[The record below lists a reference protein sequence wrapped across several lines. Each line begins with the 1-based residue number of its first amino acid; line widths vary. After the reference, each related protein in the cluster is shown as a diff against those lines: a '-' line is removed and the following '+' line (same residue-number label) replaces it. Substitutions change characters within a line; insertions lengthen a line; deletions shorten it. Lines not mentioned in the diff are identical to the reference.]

1 MVFCLFDKMAMFE
14 CVNGHMPL
22 CICRPV
28 VLKSEM
34 AGSKCRN
41 GQMAGCKC
49 IDELRHPH
57 LYICL
62 SECVNA

>member
-1 MVFCLFDKMAMFE
+1 MAMFE

-34 AGSKCRN
+34 AGSKCLDAE
-41 GQMAGCKC
+41 MAMPKC
-49 IDELRHPH
+49 MGGSI
-57 LYICL
+57 Y
-62 SECVNA
+62 V